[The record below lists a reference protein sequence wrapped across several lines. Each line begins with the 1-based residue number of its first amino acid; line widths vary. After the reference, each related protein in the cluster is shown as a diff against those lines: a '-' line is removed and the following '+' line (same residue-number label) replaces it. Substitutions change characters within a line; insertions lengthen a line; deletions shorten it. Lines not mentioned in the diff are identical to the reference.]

1 MLLDACNAPSGIL
14 DERASLSLAH
24 FSGHSRYAPGRAD
37 CLFRESEFAGIRGV
51 SATIPKFVS
60 DQKKARRYFVS
71 GTVQGVGYRFF
82 VQRVAEKLDIDGYA
96 RNLFDGRVEVLAIG
110 STTQLDQLKSELE
123 RGPRFSSVSGV
134 QEEDAQPSRE
144 YEKGFVIEPTA

>member
-1 MLLDACNAPSGIL
+1 MLLDAWNAPNGIL
-14 DERASLSLAH
+14 DERTSLSLAH

-82 VQRVAEKLDIDGYA
+82 VQRVAEKLDIGGYA

-110 STTQLDQLKSELE
+110 STAQLDQLKSELE
-123 RGPRFSSVSGV
+123 RGPRPSSVSGV
-134 QEEDAQPSRE
+134 QEEEAQTSRE
-144 YEKGFVIEPTA
+144 YEKRFVIEPTV

>member
-1 MLLDACNAPSGIL
+1 MLLDAWNAPNGIL
-14 DERASLSLAH
+14 EERASLSLAH

-37 CLFRESEFAGIRGV
+37 CLFRKSEFAGIRGV

-71 GTVQGVGYRFF
+71 GIVQGVGYRFF
-82 VQRVAEKLDIDGYA
+82 VQRVAEKLDIGGYA
-96 RNLFDGRVEVLAIG
+96 RNLFDGRVEVFAVG
-110 STTQLDQLKSELE
+110 STAQLDQLKSELE

-134 QEEDAQPSRE
+134 QEEEAQPSRE
-144 YEKGFVIEPTA
+144 YEKSFVIEPTA

>member
-1 MLLDACNAPSGIL
+1 MLLDAWNAPNGIL
-14 DERASLSLAH
+14 DERTSLSLAH

-82 VQRVAEKLDIDGYA
+82 VQRVAEKLDIGGYA

-110 STTQLDQLKSELE
+110 STAQLDQLKSELE
-123 RGPRFSSVSGV
+123 RGPRSSSVSGV
-134 QEEDAQPSRE
+134 QEEEAQTSRE
-144 YEKGFVIEPTA
+144 YEKRFVIEPTV